1 MQDSKGDYLVTRLS
15 PCIDCLRNA
24 EKLIHRKIGDTTNYE
39 LIRQN
44 LLDIN
49 SVETKLSVDLN
60 CDNTNNAITNKLL
73 ETTDFIFCFIL
84 DDVCYSVLKNTTLS
98 CPRHGVQTA
107 GEIGPDLAFEDIQEQ
122 FLIANDK
129 LKIENLL
136 GRGSFGFVFSG
147 FLNFNNHDT
156 IRVAVK
162 VLETLNSSQSESFCY
177 EQNNHDQT
185 AAVDLD
191 DEDKKTQS
199 NRLRLNENL
208 SDYWNYR
215 KSIRLAAK
223 AYTVARQEIS
233 ILSGLKHDH
242 IVSMIGLTL
251 KPLAIILELA
261 PLGNLK
267 EILEAYK
274 KNVCKLSAFIIQQ
287 VAVQI
292 SSAFVYLHANR
303 IIYRDLKSEN
313 VLVWKFPMPKEI
325 PHQSVCIKLA
335 DYSISR
341 SVLPTG
347 TKGFAGTEGF
357 MAPEIVRFNGEETYS
372 DKVDCFSFGML
383 LYELISLRHPFE
395 GQEQIKDII
404 LNDVRPVIKS
414 QETLYPVLMLDLMC
428 LCWLDNPAER
438 PTAKEINV
446 YAQSYEF
453 SHLLDVNVL
462 DDYEEAPLVVSCLNK
477 GKLKK
482 RNSFELKN
490 CSISSH

>member
-15 PCIDCLRNA
+15 PCIDCLQSA
-24 EKLIHRKIGDTTNYE
+24 EKTIHQKSGDSANFE

-44 LLDIN
+44 LLEIN
-49 SVETKLSVDLN
+49 SVETKLPVDLN
-60 CDNTNNAITNKLL
+60 NSITDKLL
-73 ETTDFIFCFIL
+73 ETSDFIFCFIL

-136 GRGSFGFVFSG
+136 GRGSFGFVFPG
-147 FLNFNNHDT
+147 FLSFKNNDT

-177 EQNNHDQT
+177 DKTNQEPT
-185 AAVDLD
+185 AAVEVE
-191 DEDKKTQS
+191 DEDKKKTQS
-199 NRLRLNENL
+199 NKLRLNENL

-233 ILSGLKHDH
+233 ILSGLKHDN

-274 KNVCKLSAFIIQQ
+274 KNLCKLSAFIIQQ

-292 SSAFVYLHANR
+292 SSAFVYLHSNR

-325 PHQSVCIKLA
+325 PYQSVCIKLA

-372 DKVDCFSFGML
+372 EKVDCFSFGML

-414 QETLYPVLMLDLMC
+414 QDTLYPVLMLDLMC

-438 PTAKEINV
+438 PTAKEINI

-477 GKLKK
+477 GKLNLFDYNKYK
-482 RNSFELKN
+482 INLKN
-490 CSISSH
+490 